1 MVCIFNR
8 RKWSLNGDGASSKSP
23 LRAARAEGAWPNCTP
38 CGGGGGCERGLN
50 AFHVVAEVTNSGNHL
65 LPSLRPSILLVVV
78 ATAVLFGQTMQ
89 LAEYVLCIWD
99 RRWYYCGVVGS
110 VGIGGC
116 ELGLGVGMG
125 VWGKRW

>member
-38 CGGGGGCERGLN
+38 CGGGGGGCGRGLN

-89 LAEYVLCIWD
+89 LAEYVLCIWVGD
-99 RRWYYCGVVGS
+99 GIKVGLWGRWG
-110 VGIGGC
+110 
-116 ELGLGVGMG
+116 
-125 VWGKRW
+125 